1 MSWFSLPTEMHLA
14 IVDVLDNDGLKALS
28 TVDRATYDVCVPSL
42 FKSVTL
48 NTHDALEQFL
58 KNVPVDYCRHIQS
71 VQIDLKRLDSN
82 GSGRKERTNGLVSL
96 LQACPRLNT
105 LDVRNAGYLHP
116 DILSCAL
123 PSLRSLVLSHWDPEE
138 MMPLSERLVVSLA
151 ASLPLLNHLSI
162 SGATRSALHAPDL
175 VGVYPPV
182 PLVTGDSDIPAHP
195 ILGNDLSLPSLLR
208 LTGLR
213 TLSIKDTHLGDAR
226 WDTEQ
231 VCCQLERVDL
241 MGCCEEGWTERIM
254 ARVGRTVG
262 EFGLSS
268 PVKPAS
274 VKGLASLK
282 KLRIG
287 EYFPVDDVAETLSVF
302 ADSPIERVEMECFE
316 EDVVDVC
323 TELEG
328 WLRGKGE
335 GFWHR
340 LERVDVK
347 VLESPY
353 DDDEEEEK
361 MKEAMGKLMRVCGE
375 LRVKSRVSGQRNGK
389 QQIFSENMRW
399 PDGRVRANTV

>member
-1 MSWFSLPTEMHLA
+1 MSWHDLPTEMHLA
-14 IVDVLDNDGLKALS
+14 ILDVLDYEQVRALS
-28 TVDRATYDVCVPSL
+28 TVDRTTYEACVPSL

-58 KNVPVDYCRHIQS
+58 ENVPKDYCRYIQS
-71 VQIDLKRLDSN
+71 IQVDLKRQDFN
-82 GSGRKERTNGLVSL
+82 RSGRKERTNSLISL
-96 LQACPRLNT
+96 LQACLRLVA

-116 DILSCAL
+116 DILSCVL

-138 MMPLSERLVVSLA
+138 MMPLSERLVVSFA

-162 SGATRSALHAPDL
+162 SGATRSTLHAPDL

-182 PLVTGDSDIPAHP
+182 PLVVGDSDIPAHP
-195 ILGNDLSLPSLLR
+195 IFGNDLNLPSLLR

-262 EFGLSS
+262 EFGLSV

-287 EYFPVDDVAETLSVF
+287 EYFPVDDVAETLGVF
-302 ADSPIERVEMECFE
+302 AGSPIERVEMECFE

-328 WLRGKGE
+328 WLRRRGE
-335 GFWHR
+335 GLWQR
-340 LERVDVK
+340 LERVDVN
-347 VLESPY
+347 VLESSD
-353 DDDEEEEK
+353 DDDEEEK
-361 MKEAMGKLMRVCGE
+361 KKEAMGKLMRICGE
-375 LRVKSRVSGQRNGK
+375 LRVKSRISGQRNGK
-389 QQIFSENMRW
+389 QRIFSENMRW

>member
-1 MSWFSLPTEMHLA
+1 MSWLSLPTEMHLA
-14 IVDVLDNDGLKALS
+14 IVDVLDIDGVKALS
-28 TVDRATYDVCVPSL
+28 TVDRTTYDACVPAL

-48 NTHDALEQFL
+48 TTHDALEQFL
-58 KNVPVDYCRHIQS
+58 QNVPVDYCRHIQS
-71 VQIDLKRLDSN
+71 IQIDLKRLDSN
-82 GSGRKERTNGLVSL
+82 GCGRKERTNSLVLL
-96 LQACPRLNT
+96 LQACPRLDA

-116 DILSCAL
+116 NILSCAL

-182 PLVTGDSDIPAHP
+182 PLVTGDNDIPVHP
-195 ILGNDLSLPSLLR
+195 ILGNELSLPSLLK

-262 EFGLSS
+262 EFGLSA

-287 EYFPVDDVAETLSVF
+287 EYFPVDDVAETLSGF
-302 ADSPIERVEMECFE
+302 ADSPIERVEMKCFE

-347 VLESPY
+347 VLESQY
-353 DDDEEEEK
+353 DEEEEEEK

-389 QQIFSENMRW
+389 QRIFSENMRW